1 MYQPSPPPPSRQSQQ
16 SRWSPVGRGATAAA
30 LAGVLAVSGAVPAA
44 AAPAEAGSATA
55 LSAHATALSAHA
67 TALSAHAAGGS
78 HTIDLSRRPPRV
90 IPDAA
95 LLQPED
101 LGGGELTPTEGGYWT
116 SLQPPQPCADGPYR
130 STALRSAERG
140 VQALIGVDGGP
151 EVIMEHVSYYRGN
164 GAHRYLR
171 ELRRAVAACPAGDP
185 HAERWT
191 VLATGVA
198 GDESV
203 LLTRRTWV
211 DYAEVYHFTYVLVAR
226 VGQALVV
233 LVDVGWEESS
243 GAEEVVREFI
253 PAAVQRAAVLNRR

>member
-16 SRWSPVGRGATAAA
+16 SRWSPVGRGTTAAA
-30 LAGVLAVSGAVPAA
+30 LAGVLAVSGAVPAT
-44 AAPAEAGSATA
+44 AAPAAAGSATA
-55 LSAHATALSAHA
+55 LSAY
-67 TALSAHAAGGS
+67 AAGGS
-78 HTIDLSRRPPRV
+78 HTIDLSRRPPTA

-203 LLTRRTWV
+203 LLTQRTWV

-243 GAEEVVREFI
+243 GAEAVVREFI